1 MKKAVINTNGVILD
15 VYNDDETPYV
25 PKNCEVVEISNAK
38 ALKVE
43 SNKPDK
49 SCLVDNEIITMT
61 EWFALRA
68 APVVPDVVEM
78 WKLKAV
84 LDIVGKTAM
93 IETVIAGIPDEDT
106 RLATQ
111 AGWKHASTIERGH
124 SLVKAMIAIPSLDID
139 EEDMDE
145 YFLATKQYDK

>member
-1 MKKAVINTNGVILD
+1 MLKFETTI
-15 VYNDDETPYV
+15 DET
-25 PKNCEVVEISNAK
+25 
-38 ALKVE
+38 
-43 SNKPDK
+43 DK
-49 SCLVDNEIITMT
+49 SPFPKRIVTPLNEIRSSDLVAGDGETLQIVDDVITVVPRP
-61 EWFALRA
+61 AV

-106 RLATQ
+106 RLATR